1 MSVNISQLA
10 KDISPFIVMDV
21 MEKAKEMERAGENVV
36 HLEIGEPD
44 FDTPE
49 PIKKAGVAAILEGKT
64 KYTHSLGLLELR
76 KAIAGRVM
84 EECGREVDPGRILVT
99 SGSSNALFLTLA
111 AVVDPGDEVIMS
123 GPCYSCYPNFVKM
136 AGGIPVHVPVTE
148 DEGFLFNP
156 AKVAAKIT
164 KKTRAIMIN
173 SPANP
178 TGAVLGADAMKEIAG
193 LGPLIISDEIY
204 RGMVYEGEAKSILEF
219 TNEAVV
225 LDGFSKRYAMT
236 GWRLGYAIAPEAL
249 ARPMQK
255 LQQNIYIS
263 ANSFVQWAG
272 VAALRD
278 GAEAVETMRKVF
290 GERRLFILD
299 GLKRIGLP
307 VKSHPRGAFYVFVD
321 VSRYT
326 SDSLSFA
333 LEILEKAKVAVT
345 PGVDFGA
352 DGEGFIRLS
361 YATSTENIG
370 EGLNRLGNFLDDIG
384 KS

>member
-1 MSVNISQLA
+1 MSVNISKLA
-10 KDISPFIVMDV
+10 KDVSPFIVMDV
-21 MEKAKEMERAGENVV
+21 MERAKEMERAGESVV

-49 PIKKAGVAAILEGKT
+49 AIKKAGVAAILEGKT

-84 EECGREVDPGRILVT
+84 EESGADVDPGRILVT

-123 GPCYSCYPNFVKM
+123 GPCYSCYPNFVRM
-136 AGGIPVHVPVTE
+136 AGGTPIHVPVTE
-148 DEGFLFNP
+148 DEGFLMNP

-178 TGAVLGADAMKEIAG
+178 TGAVLGGEAMKDVAG

-219 TNEAVV
+219 TNGAVA

-236 GWRLGYAIAPEAL
+236 GWRLGYAIVPETL

-272 VAALRD
+272 VAAIRD
-278 GAEAVETMRKVF
+278 GASGVEAMRNIF
-290 GERRLFILD
+290 GERRKFILD
-299 GLKRIGLP
+299 GLERIGLP
-307 VKSHPRGAFYVFVD
+307 VKSRPQGAFYVFVD

-326 SDSLSFA
+326 RDCLSFA
-333 LEILEKAKVAVT
+333 LEILEKAKVAVA
-345 PGVDFGA
+345 PGVDFGPG
-352 DGEGFIRLS
+352 GEGFIRLS
-361 YATSTENIG
+361 YANSTENIA
-370 EGLNRLGNFLDDIG
+370 EGLRRLEIFLRG
-384 KS
+384 

>member
-1 MSVNISQLA
+1 MSVNISKLA
-10 KDISPFIVMDV
+10 KEVSPFIVMDV
-21 MEKAKEMERAGENVV
+21 MEKAKEMERAGENIV

-49 PIKKAGVAAILEGKT
+49 PIKQAGVAAILEGKT

-76 KAIAGRVM
+76 KAIADAVKQ
-84 EECGREVDPGRILVT
+84 ECGREIDHARILVT

-136 AGGIPVHVPVTE
+136 AGGTPIHVPVTE
-148 DEGFLFNP
+148 DEGFQLNP
-156 AKVAAKIT
+156 AKVAEKIT
-164 KKTRAIMIN
+164 KRTRAIMIN

-178 TGAVLGADAMKEIAG
+178 TGAVLGADAMREIAE

-219 TNEAVV
+219 TNDAVM

-236 GWRLGYAIAPEAL
+236 GWRLGYAIVPEKL

-272 VAALRD
+272 VAALRE
-278 GAEAVETMRKVF
+278 GADAVEAMRKVF
-290 GERRLFILD
+290 GERRKFILD
-299 GLKRIGLP
+299 GLEQIGLP
-307 VKSHPRGAFYVFVD
+307 VKSHPQGAFYVFVD

-326 SDSLSFA
+326 RDSLSFA
-333 LEILEKAKVAVT
+333 FEILEKAKVAVT

-361 YATSTENIG
+361 YATSIENIG
-370 EGLNRLGNFLDDIG
+370 EGLKRLGLFL
-384 KS
+384 KSRQ

>member
-1 MSVNISQLA
+1 MSVNISKLA
-10 KDISPFIVMDV
+10 KDVSPFIVMDV
-21 MEKAKEMERAGENVV
+21 MEKAKEMERAGEHII

-49 PIKKAGVAAILEGKT
+49 LIKNAGVAAILEGKT

-84 EECGREVDPGRILVT
+84 EECGREIDPGRILVT

-136 AGGIPVHVPVTE
+136 AGGVPVHIPTAE
-148 DEGFLFNP
+148 NESFQLNP
-156 AKVAAKIT
+156 TKVAEKIT

-236 GWRLGYAIAPEAL
+236 GWRLGYAIVPEAL

-272 VAALRD
+272 VAALHE
-278 GAEAVETMRKVF
+278 GAGAVEAMRKVF
-290 GERRLFILD
+290 GERRLFLLE

-321 VSRYT
+321 VSRFT
-326 SDSLSFA
+326 RDSLSFA
-333 LEILEKAKVAVT
+333 FDVLEKAKVAVT

-361 YATSTENIG
+361 YANSMENIG
-370 EGLNRLGNFLDDIG
+370 EGLRRLDLFL
-384 KS
+384 KSRE

>member
-1 MSVNISQLA
+1 MSVNISKLA
-10 KDISPFIVMDV
+10 KEVTPFIVMDV
-21 MEKAKEMERAGENVV
+21 MEKAKAMERAGEHVV

-49 PIKKAGVAAILEGKT
+49 PIKQAGVAAILEGKT

-76 KAIAGRVM
+76 KAIADGVKQ
-84 EECGREVDPGRILVT
+84 ECGREIDPARILVT

-136 AGGIPVHVPVTE
+136 AGGTPVHVPVTE
-148 DEGFLFNP
+148 DEGFQLNP
-156 AKVAAKIT
+156 AKVAEKIT
-164 KKTRAIMIN
+164 KNTRAIMIN

-178 TGAVLGADAMKEIAG
+178 TGAVLGTDAMKEIAE

-219 TNEAVV
+219 TNDAVT

-236 GWRLGYAIAPEAL
+236 GWRLGYAIVPEKL

-272 VAALRD
+272 VAALRE
-278 GAEAVETMRKVF
+278 GAGAVEAMRKVF
-290 GERRLFILD
+290 GERRKFILD
-299 GLKRIGLP
+299 GLEQIGLP
-307 VKSHPRGAFYVFVD
+307 VKSHPQGAFYVFVD

-326 SDSLSFA
+326 RDSLSFA
-333 LEILEKAKVAVT
+333 FEILEKAKVAVT

-352 DGEGFIRLS
+352 DGERFIRLS
-361 YATSTENIG
+361 YANSTENIE
-370 EGLNRLGNFLDDIG
+370 EGLKRLGLFL
-384 KS
+384 KSRQ

>member
-1 MSVNISQLA
+1 MSVNISRLA
-10 KDISPFIVMDV
+10 KEVSPFIVMDV
-21 MEKAKEMERAGENVV
+21 MEKAKEMERAGENIV

-49 PIKKAGVAAILEGKT
+49 PIKQAGVAAILEGKT

-76 KAIAGRVM
+76 KAIADAVKQ
-84 EECGREVDPGRILVT
+84 ECGREIDHARILVT

-136 AGGIPVHVPVTE
+136 AGGTPIHVPVTE
-148 DEGFLFNP
+148 DEGFQLNP
-156 AKVAAKIT
+156 AKVAEKIT
-164 KKTRAIMIN
+164 KRTRAIMIN

-178 TGAVLGADAMKEIAG
+178 TGAVLGADAMREIAE

-219 TNEAVV
+219 TNDAVM

-236 GWRLGYAIAPEAL
+236 GWRLGYAIVPETL

-272 VAALRD
+272 VAALRE
-278 GAEAVETMRKVF
+278 GADAVEAMRKVF
-290 GERRLFILD
+290 GERRKFILD
-299 GLKRIGLP
+299 GLEQIGLP
-307 VKSHPRGAFYVFVD
+307 VKSHPQGAFYVFVD

-326 SDSLSFA
+326 RDSLSFA
-333 LEILEKAKVAVT
+333 FEILEKAKVAVT

-361 YATSTENIG
+361 YATSIENIG
-370 EGLNRLGNFLDDIG
+370 EGLKRLGLFL
-384 KS
+384 KSRQ

>member
-193 LGPLIISDEIY
+193 FGPLVVSDEIY

-278 GAEAVETMRKVF
+278 GAGAVEAMRKAF

-299 GLKRIGLP
+299 GLNRIGLP

-326 SDSLSFA
+326 RDSLCFA

>member
-1 MSVNISQLA
+1 MSVKISQLA
-10 KDISPFIVMDV
+10 KDVTPFIVMDV
-21 MEKAKEMERAGENVV
+21 MERAKEMERAGEHIV

-44 FDTPE
+44 FDTPDL
-49 PIKKAGVAAILEGKT
+49 IKNAGVAAILEGKT

-136 AGGIPVHVPVTE
+136 AGGIPIHVPVTQ
-148 DEGFLFNP
+148 DEGFLLNP
-156 AKVAAKIT
+156 AKIAEKIT

-178 TGAVLGADAMKEIAG
+178 TGAVLDGDTMKEIAG

-204 RGMVYEGEAKSILEF
+204 RGMVYEDEAKSILEF

-236 GWRLGYAIAPEAL
+236 GWRLGYAIVPEAL

-278 GAEAVETMRKVF
+278 GAGAVETMRKVF

-299 GLKRIGLP
+299 GLKKIGLP
-307 VKSHPRGAFYVFVD
+307 VRRHPRGAFYVFVD

-326 SDSLSFA
+326 RDSLSFA

-361 YATSTENIG
+361 YANSTENIG
-370 EGLNRLGNFLDDIG
+370 EGLRRLDLFLKG
-384 KS
+384 RE